1 MGRYGRDKGR
11 FNWPADLDFDE
22 DGNIY
27 VTDKKNYRIQVLTLG
42 GEHIRYI
49 GKGYIRPVSPAI
61 HRGLIYV
68 TDTDKRRIS
77 VFKTTGE
84 FVTTFDEKHAKVE
97 CIAIDDDGF
106 VYVTG
111 S

>member
-27 VTDKKNYRIQVLTLG
+27 VTDKKNYRIQVLTPG